1 MTETR
6 HPLDPIFKPRSIAV
20 IGASRKKGS
29 IGWEIL
35 HNIVEYEFNGK
46 VFPVNPHAEVIHSIK
61 CFPSVLDIPDPVDL
75 AIIVVPKEEVL
86 RVVDECGQKG
96 VRGLVVI
103 TAGFKETGPAG
114 LEREQ
119 KLVEKIRQYG
129 MRMIGPN
136 CMGVIN
142 TDPTVRLN
150 ATFAPT
156 RPLPGRIGFTSQSG
170 ALGAAILNM
179 AERLGLGFSMFVSM
193 GNKAD
198 VSGND
203 LLQYWEDD
211 PHTDVILMYLESF
224 GNPRKFTQLARRV
237 TKKKPIIAVKAGRT
251 AAGARA
257 ASSHTGALAGLDLA
271 TEALL
276 EQCGVLRAHSIEDL
290 FDLAMAFVYCPIPHG
305 NRVAILTNAGGP
317 AIMAT
322 DACVNFGLKI
332 ADLAP
337 RTRAQL
343 RARLPEECTVENP
356 VDLIASAD
364 AATYRFALDLL
375 LTDENVD
382 AAIVIF
388 VPPIMVTPHQ
398 IADAIAD
405 VTSHHEKPV
414 LGVFMAPEDF
424 FRQMHQ
430 RPSRTFPIYQFPES
444 AARALSALVAYRE
457 RRDREEGQVRTFDVE
472 REIAKRIFATVRQEG
487 RTELNSAEALTV
499 LDAYGLP
506 VCRFGFARTL
516 KDALTAAREIGYPVV
531 LKVLAHTLT
540 HKSEI
545 GGVIVDVR
553 TDEELIRSFQTL
565 MERVE
570 RHGLNGVFQGV
581 LVQEMIRGGRE
592 VILGIVQDPQFGPL
606 IMFGLG
612 GIYVEP
618 LADVVFRIW
627 PITDRDA
634 REMIRSIRSFPILK
648 GTRGEPPVDFTTLEE
663 ALMRLSQLAG
673 DFPEIAELDVNP
685 FLASPVPGA
694 SKAVDARI
702 RLKEARPRD
711 EKTGVRLIP

>member
-61 CFPSVLDIPDPVDL
+61 CFPSVRDIPDPVDL
-75 AIIVVPKEEVL
+75 AIIVVPKHEVL

-119 KLVEKIRQYG
+119 RLVEKVRHYG

-136 CMGVIN
+136 CMGIIN
-142 TDPTVRLN
+142 TDPAVRLN

-224 GNPRKFTQLARRV
+224 GNPRRFTQLARRI

-257 ASSHTGALAGLDLA
+257 ASSHTGALAGLDVA

-276 EQCGVLRAHSIEDL
+276 EQCGVLRALSIEDL
-290 FDLAMAFVYCPIPHG
+290 FDLAMAFVYCPIPRG

-332 ADLAP
+332 AELAP
-337 RTRAQL
+337 RTRAHL
-343 RARLPEECTVENP
+343 RPRLPEECTVENP

-375 LTDENVD
+375 LADENVD

-388 VPPIMVTPHQ
+388 VPPIMVTPHE

-405 VTSHHEKPV
+405 VIGHHEKPV

-424 FRQMHQ
+424 FRHMHQ

-444 AARALSALVAYRE
+444 AARALSALVTYRE
-457 RRDREEGQVRTFDVE
+457 RRDREEGEVRTFEVE
-472 REIAKRIFATVRQEG
+472 REIVARIVATVRHEG

-499 LDAYGLP
+499 LEAYGLP

-516 KDALTAAREIGYPVV
+516 KDALIAAREIGYPVV
-531 LKVLAHTLT
+531 LKVLAHRLT

-570 RHGLNGVFQGV
+570 RHGLNEALQGV

-612 GIYVEP
+612 GIYVES

-634 REMIRSIRSFPILK
+634 HEMIRSIRGFPILR
-648 GTRGEPPVDFTTLEE
+648 GTRGEPPVDFAALEE

-685 FLASPVPGA
+685 FLASPAPGA

-702 RLKEARPRD
+702 RLA
-711 EKTGVRLIP
+711 

>member
-1 MTETR
+1 MAEVR
-6 HPLDPIFKPRSIAV
+6 HPLDYIFKPRALAV

-35 HNIVEYEFNGK
+35 HNIIEYEFNGK
-46 VFPVNPHAEVIHSIK
+46 VFPVNPHADVIHSIK

-86 RVVDECGQKG
+86 RVVDECGRKG

-119 KLVEKIRQYG
+119 QLLHKVRQYG
-129 MRMIGPN
+129 MRLIGPN

-142 TDPTVRLN
+142 TDPNVRLN
-150 ATFAPT
+150 ATFAPA

-170 ALGAAILNM
+170 ALGAAILNV

-203 LLQYWEDD
+203 LLEYWEND
-211 PHTDVILMYLESF
+211 PQTDVILMYLESF
-224 GNPRKFTQLARRV
+224 GNPRKFTQLARRI

-257 ASSHTGALAGLDLA
+257 AFSHTGALAGQDIA
-271 TEALL
+271 TEAVL
-276 EQCGVLRAHSIEDL
+276 EQCGVLRALSIEDL
-290 FDLAMAFVYCPIPHG
+290 FDIAMAFVHCPIPRG
-305 NRVAILTNAGGP
+305 NRVVILTNAGGP

-322 DACVNFGLKI
+322 DACVSFGLKI
-332 ADLAP
+332 AELSP
-337 RTRAQL
+337 RTRAHL
-343 RARLPEECTVENP
+343 RLRLPEECAVENP
-356 VDLIASAD
+356 IDLIASAN
-364 AATYRFALDLL
+364 AETYRFALDLAL
-375 LTDENVD
+375 SDENVD

-388 VPPIMVTPHQ
+388 VTPLMVDPHE
-398 IADAIAD
+398 IAEAIAEM
-405 VTSHHEKPV
+405 TSQHEKPV
-414 LGVFMAPEDF
+414 LGVFMASEDF

-430 RPSRTFPIYQFPES
+430 RPHRTFPIYQFPES
-444 AARALSALVAYRE
+444 AARALSALVTYRE
-457 RRDREEGQVRTFDVE
+457 HRDRIEGELRTFEVE
-472 REIAKRIFATVRQEG
+472 REIVEQLFAAVRREG

-516 KDALTAAREIGYPVV
+516 KDALTAAHEIGYPIVV
-531 LKVLAHTLT
+531 KVMAHTLT

-565 MERVE
+565 LERVE
-570 RHGLNGVFQGV
+570 RHGLSEMFQGV

-592 VILGIVQDPQFGPL
+592 VILGIAQDPQFGPL

-612 GIYVEP
+612 GIYVES
-618 LADVVFRIW
+618 LADIAFRIW

-634 REMIRSIRSFPILK
+634 YEMIRSIRSFALLK
-648 GTRGEPPVDFTTLEE
+648 GTRGEPPVDLSLLEE

-702 RLKEARPRD
+702 RLK
-711 EKTGVRLIP
+711 